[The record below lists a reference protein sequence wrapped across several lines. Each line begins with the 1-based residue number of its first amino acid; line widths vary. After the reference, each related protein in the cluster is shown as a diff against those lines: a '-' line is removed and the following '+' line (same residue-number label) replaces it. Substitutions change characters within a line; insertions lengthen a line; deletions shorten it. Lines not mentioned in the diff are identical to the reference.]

1 MTTGFVANFDTTFVS
16 MANNTNI
23 FQGNKI
29 QTFNIAK
36 CISYA
41 WNI

>member
-23 FQGNKI
+23 CQGNKI

-36 CISYA
+36 YISNA
-41 WNI
+41 WKI